1 MDEGDTDDTECVIC
15 HLYCHESAVECDCCP
30 RRRTCLR
37 HAAALC
43 ECPPPRWRIAFR
55 HSLAELQA
63 LLAEVSQ
70 RIPEGVLHE
79 PPHPVPPVS
88 PCTLSTTTSVLPNQ
102 SPHLV
107 RAATSC
113 RSSTIS
119 VLMHELITCNVGNEH
134 VWISC
139 LLLPDP
145 LLFCSLTCLIKLFR
159 LSCSVK
165 YCTNPFNFLW
175 NFIFQFCVA
184 GRVCCGN
191 GGQGGA
197 AKGGRVHQGRGG
209 PQQEQEPQHL

>member
-88 PCTLSTTTSVLPNQ
+88 PCTLSTISCGLPNQ
-102 SPHLV
+102 CPHLV
-107 RAATSC
+107 RSATSC

-119 VLMHELITCNVGNEH
+119 VLLH
-134 VWISC
+134 
-139 LLLPDP
+139 
-145 LLFCSLTCLIKLFR
+145 
-159 LSCSVK
+159 
-165 YCTNPFNFLW
+165 
-175 NFIFQFCVA
+175 
-184 GRVCCGN
+184 
-191 GGQGGA
+191 
-197 AKGGRVHQGRGG
+197 
-209 PQQEQEPQHL
+209 